1 MYTVRGYKEYEI
13 IADGGTLVS
22 LQYEFDLVK
31 YNQSKEPKG
40 GSKTGSKNKNKYELR
55 KLAPLVF
62 FDYGRAKIEDPLP
75 TENRSEDLCSIGIG
89 TLVEIGDNFSG
100 ALYYGFP
107 LNSTDETSVGSGRLN
122 VGLLMRW

>member
-22 LQYEFDLVK
+22 LQYEFDVVK
-31 YNQSKEPKG
+31 YKQSKDV
-40 GSKTGSKNKNKYELR
+40 SKSNPDKKPRLR

-62 FDYGRAKIEDPLP
+62 FDYGRAKIKDPLP
-75 TENRSEDLCSIGIG
+75 TENRSEDLYSIGIG
-89 TLVEIGDNFSG
+89 VLVEMGEKFSG

-107 LNSTDETSVGSGRLN
+107 LKATAATSVGSGRVN
-122 VGLLMRW
+122 IGLMIRW